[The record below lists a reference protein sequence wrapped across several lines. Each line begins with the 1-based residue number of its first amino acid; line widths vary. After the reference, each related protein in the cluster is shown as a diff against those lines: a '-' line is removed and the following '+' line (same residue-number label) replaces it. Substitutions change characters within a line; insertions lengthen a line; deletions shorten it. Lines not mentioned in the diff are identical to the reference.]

1 MEFTFT
7 LKFKLNTPE
16 ITDEDIALRLGEAGC
31 TDALVGLGVTGQVSL
46 EFIREA
52 NTAQEA
58 ILTALAAV
66 KQALPQA
73 QLIEAAPDWVGLT
86 EVADLM
92 GVSRQ
97 NMRQLMLHHAQEFP
111 VPIHTGNASVWHLA
125 QVLDFMNERRYPL
138 THTLR
143 DVARTTMQI
152 NIAKQQ
158 MLVDTRLQ
166 HTIAPDLLA

>member
-1 MEFTFT
+1 M
-7 LKFKLNTPE
+7 LC
-16 ITDEDIALRLGEAGC
+16 LGDVGC
-31 TDALVGLGVTGQVSL
+31 TDALIGLGVAGQVSL

-52 NTAQEA
+52 DTAQTA
-58 ILTALAAV
+58 ILTALTEV

-111 VPIHTGNASVWHLA
+111 VPVHTGSTAIWHLA
-125 QVLDFMNERRYPL
+125 QVLDFMNQRRYPL
-138 THTLR
+138 MQPLQ

-158 MLVDTRLQ
+158 MLVDTRPQ
-166 HTIAPDLLA
+166 YTITPDLLA